1 MNGLPRERAPD
12 PASVPA
18 DSPDPTT
25 GDRHEDDS
33 PYDPGGADWTG
44 LADAAWLAAA
54 RLEARRTH
62 GPAPDHPSHAG
73 PHPDAPGPDTSGPGQ
88 PSPAGPPPAGGPDP
102 LPGPVPGTP
111 SDPAPDTVPGVSGLP
126 GPPAYER
133 EVRTVQ
139 ERTRTG
145 PDRLPGPRPRAVRTA
160 PPRLARSLRGLGRR
174 VPTGGRSTLDEESTA
189 EHGLTD
195 GLWVPYFLPDRERA
209 FDLVLLVDRAPTM
222 PPWGATVRQIADEA
236 ARSGAFRDVRTVGV
250 TLPAGAGEPA
260 LRWPGGRDGDPAE
273 LLDGRSSRLFL
284 VVTDGL
290 AHGWAGHGADRLLE
304 RLASGGPTAL
314 VHLLPPYLRHRS
326 SLFPF
331 RAQLDAGGFGAPNRR
346 FRFRPPLGAHDPVRP
361 LPEPDDDTVPVPVLS
376 VRAGSFRAWADLVT
390 GERGVRRTLPVV
402 LAGAMA
408 KGASAPG
415 LRTPVVDGPRAAAAA
430 VRRFRSL
437 ASPLARQLAVL
448 LALAPMDFAVID
460 ELRDLALPDA
470 GPEHLAEVM
479 MGGLIDWD
487 TGAEGGPDFADDVR
501 EALLATSTRTQLA
514 RTVGLL
520 AELRTGQGHGA
531 RLRAALHDPV
541 RTALPGAEPGARP
554 WLRIELAVLR
564 ALAGPYAGR
573 AARVATRLMGSSG
586 GPSARPG
593 EIGAEP
599 MKNAANWAKLP
610 PDSVV
615 SPGGPVPPTTPP
627 AADTSAPA
635 DNTARRAREE
645 MEVKPPEARV
655 VRSGQPRIM
664 GNVPPKNPN
673 FTGRESL
680 LAAVERQLTE
690 DETTAV
696 LPHALHGLGGVGKSQ
711 IAVEYVY
718 RHSGE
723 YNVIWWIPAEQESLI
738 LAALAE
744 LAAGLGLEVGP
755 QANTAVPAVRE
766 ALRTGKPFDNW
777 LLVFDNAEDIE
788 AVRSYFPNGGPGKII
803 VTSRNREWER
813 VATPLS
819 VDVFDREESIS
830 LLQRRARGL
839 SAHDAGRLAEALGDL
854 PLAVEQAGAWHAA
867 TGMPVDEYLQLL
879 DERRPEILEMA
890 PSPDYPLPVAAVWD
904 ISLGRL
910 SVENPAARQLLQIC
924 ACMAPEPI
932 PLNMLRGGRNVQITP
947 ELDRV
952 LRDPLLLARAT
963 RDLSKLSLVR
973 LDHKAGTLQMHRL
986 MQNVI
991 VARLDPEERETMRNA
1006 AHLLLTTAKP
1016 GLPASPEQWPAY
1028 LGLLP
1033 HVIASDAVDS
1043 ADGWVR
1049 DLVFDMVTFLY
1060 YWGAHQAG
1068 ADLTRRAWEAW
1079 SEQSAEDDL
1088 HVIRITK
1095 MLGFYLQHLGRI
1107 PEAVALSEQA
1117 MEVSRTAPIPDEEL
1131 IDSMLQMAGSLRYR
1145 GDFLAAR
1152 ELSAEAFERSNDLYG
1167 PEDPTSLNAAHSY
1180 GVSLRVYGDFR
1191 QAKEIDEETA
1201 RQRQLLYGPTSGL
1214 TLNTLSALAVD
1225 TREAGDFPGARVLQE
1240 STYQTYRTHFGP
1252 TNAATI
1258 RAALNL
1264 AICRRRAGFLEGAAE
1279 LVEDILERF
1288 TTRYGAEYPETLGA
1302 ALAAVVDR
1310 RIAGRLE
1317 DSRRLG
1323 RQILDRYR
1331 EIFGEHH
1338 PYTLCAMV
1346 NVAATLRAMG
1356 EVEEAERLDTVAGTR
1371 LRADLGERHVYTL
1384 AAALGRAN
1392 DHYARLDFAGALEV
1406 DSATLPL
1413 LTEVAGEDH
1422 PFTLVCVA
1430 NLSLDQRGL
1439 GRPEEA
1445 DRLNARAVE
1454 GLTRV
1459 LGDQHPWRASA
1470 RLHQRIEYD
1479 VPVIPL

>member
-1 MNGLPRERAPD
+1 
-12 PASVPA
+12 
-18 DSPDPTT
+18 
-25 GDRHEDDS
+25 
-33 PYDPGGADWTG
+33 
-44 LADAAWLAAA
+44 
-54 RLEARRTH
+54 
-62 GPAPDHPSHAG
+62 
-73 PHPDAPGPDTSGPGQ
+73 
-88 PSPAGPPPAGGPDP
+88 
-102 LPGPVPGTP
+102 
-111 SDPAPDTVPGVSGLP
+111 
-126 GPPAYER
+126 
-133 EVRTVQ
+133 
-139 ERTRTG
+139 
-145 PDRLPGPRPRAVRTA
+145 
-160 PPRLARSLRGLGRR
+160 
-174 VPTGGRSTLDEESTA
+174 
-189 EHGLTD
+189 
-195 GLWVPYFLPDRERA
+195 
-209 FDLVLLVDRAPTM
+209 
-222 PPWGATVRQIADEA
+222 
-236 ARSGAFRDVRTVGV
+236 
-250 TLPAGAGEPA
+250 
-260 LRWPGGRDGDPAE
+260 
-273 LLDGRSSRLFL
+273 
-284 VVTDGL
+284 
-290 AHGWAGHGADRLLE
+290 
-304 RLASGGPTAL
+304 
-314 VHLLPPYLRHRS
+314 
-326 SLFPF
+326 
-331 RAQLDAGGFGAPNRR
+331 
-346 FRFRPPLGAHDPVRP
+346 
-361 LPEPDDDTVPVPVLS
+361 
-376 VRAGSFRAWADLVT
+376 
-390 GERGVRRTLPVV
+390 
-402 LAGAMA
+402 
-408 KGASAPG
+408 
-415 LRTPVVDGPRAAAAA
+415 
-430 VRRFRSL
+430 
-437 ASPLARQLAVL
+437 
-448 LALAPMDFAVID
+448 
-460 ELRDLALPDA
+460 ELRDVALPDA

-487 TGAEGGPDFADDVR
+487 TDAEGGPDFADDVR

-514 RTVGLL
+514 RAVGLL
-520 AELRTGQGHGA
+520 AELRTSKGHGA

-541 RTALPGAEPGARP
+541 RTALPGREPGARP

-573 AARVATRLMGSSG
+573 AARVATRLVRTPS
-586 GPSARPG
+586 GPSAHPG
-593 EIGAEP
+593 EIGAES
-599 MKNAANWAKLP
+599 MKDAPNWAKLA

-615 SPGGPVPPTTPP
+615 LPGGSVPPTTPT
-627 AADTSAPA
+627 AADTSAAA
-635 DNTARRAREE
+635 DDPARRAHAE
-645 MEVKPPEARV
+645 MNVKAPEARF
-655 VRSGQPRIM
+655 VRSGQPKIM

-680 LAAVERQLTE
+680 LAAVERQLAE

-777 LLVFDNAEDIE
+777 LLVFDNAEDID

-819 VDVFDREESIS
+819 VDVFDREESIA

-839 SAHDAGRLAEALGDL
+839 STEDAGRLAEALGDL

-879 DERRPEILEMA
+879 DERRPEILDLA

-910 SVENPAARQLLQIC
+910 TAENPAARQLLQIC

-947 ELDRV
+947 ELDPV

-991 VARLDPEERETMRNA
+991 VARLDPQERDRMSNA

-1016 GLPASPEQWPAY
+1016 GLPASPEQWSTY

-1033 HVIASDAVDS
+1033 HMIASDAVSSSD
-1043 ADGWVR
+1043 AWVR

-1060 YWGAHQAG
+1060 YWGAHDAG

-1095 MLGFYLQHLGRI
+1095 MLGFYLHHLGRI
-1107 PEAVALSEQA
+1107 AEAAALSEQA
-1117 MEVSRTAPIPDEEL
+1117 MEVSRTAPIPEEEV
-1131 IDSMLQMAGSLRYR
+1131 IDSMLQLAGSLRYR
-1145 GDFLAAR
+1145 GDFEAAR
-1152 ELSAEAFERSNDLYG
+1152 ELSAEAFERASDLYG
-1167 PEDPTSLNAAHSY
+1167 PEDPTTLSAAHSY
-1180 GVSLRVYGDFR
+1180 GISLRVNGDFR
-1191 QAKEIDEETA
+1191 RAREIDEESA

-1214 TLNTLSALAVD
+1214 TVNTLSALAAD
-1225 TREAGDFPGARVLQE
+1225 TREAGDFLEARALQE

-1279 LVEDILERF
+1279 LVEEILERF
-1288 TTRYGAEYPETLGA
+1288 TSRYGAAYPETLGA

-1323 RQILDRYR
+1323 RQTLDGYR
-1331 EIFGEHH
+1331 DIFGEHH
-1338 PYTLCAMV
+1338 PFTLCAMI
-1346 NVAATLRAMG
+1346 NVAATLRALG
-1356 EVEEAERLDTVAGTR
+1356 EVEEAERLDTVAGER
-1371 LRADLGERHVYTL
+1371 LRADLGERHVYSL

-1413 LTEVAGEDH
+1413 LTEVGGEDH

-1430 NLSLDQRGL
+1430 NLSLDHRGL
-1439 GRPEEA
+1439 GHSAEA
-1445 DRLNARAVE
+1445 DRLNAQAVE

-1459 LGDQHPWRASA
+1459 LGEEHPWRTSA

-1479 VPVIPL
+1479 PTVIPL

>member
-12 PASVPA
+12 AASAPAA
-18 DSPDPTT
+18 SPDRAT
-25 GDRHEDDS
+25 GVRSEDDS
-33 PYDPGGADWTG
+33 PYDQGGADWTG

-54 RLEARRTH
+54 RIGADRAT
-62 GPAPDHPSHAG
+62 GPAPDEPPHAEEL
-73 PHPDAPGPDTSGPGQ
+73 PDTPGPLLE
-88 PSPAGPPPAGGPDP
+88 AVPDP
-102 LPGPVPGTP
+102 STRPE
-111 SDPAPDTVPGVSGLP
+111 PDVVPGVTGLP
-126 GPPAYER
+126 GAPAYER
-133 EVRTVQ
+133 EILTSV

-145 PDRLPGPRPRAVRTA
+145 PAQLPGRGPRTVRRG
-160 PPRLARSLRGLGRR
+160 PSPLARSLRGLGRR
-174 VPTGGRSTLDEESTA
+174 VPTGGRSALDEESTA

-222 PPWGATVRQIADEA
+222 PPWRGTVRQIADEA
-236 ARSGAFRDVRTVGV
+236 AHSGAFRDVRTVGV
-250 TLPAGAGEPA
+250 TLPPGAGEPA

-273 LLDGRSSRLFL
+273 LIDGRSSRLFL

-290 AHGWAGHGADRLLE
+290 APGWAGAGADRLLE

-346 FRFRPPLGAHDPVRP
+346 FHCRPPLGAHDPVRP
-361 LPEPDDDTVPVPVLS
+361 LPEPDDETVPVPVLS

-390 GERGVRRTLPVV
+390 GERGVRRMLPVV

-415 LRTPVVDGPRAAAAA
+415 LRRPVVDGPRAAAAA

-437 ASPLARQLAVL
+437 ASPLARQLAGL
-448 LALAPMDFAVID
+448 LALAPMDFAVIE
-460 ELRDLALPDA
+460 ELRDLALPEA

-487 TGAEGGPDFADDVR
+487 TGTQDGPDFAGGVR
-501 EALLATSTRTQLA
+501 EALLAVSTRTQLA
-514 RTVGLL
+514 RTVNLL

-541 RTALPGAEPGARP
+541 RTALPGTEPGARP

-573 AARVATRLMGSSG
+573 AARVATRLT
-586 GPSARPG
+586 GPPADPPARPG
-593 EIGAEP
+593 ETRAKP
-599 MKNAANWAKLP
+599 MKDIPNWEKLL

-615 SPGGPVPPTTPP
+615 SPGGSVPPTTPT
-627 AADTSAPA
+627 AADTSVPA
-635 DNTARRAREE
+635 DDPARRAREE
-645 MEVKPPEARV
+645 MKAKAPDAPF
-655 VRSGQPRIM
+655 VRSGQPKIM

-680 LAAVERQLTE
+680 LAAVERQLAE

-718 RHSGE
+718 RHSGD

-777 LLVFDNAEDIE
+777 LLVFDNAEDID

-819 VDVFDREESIS
+819 VDVFDREESIA

-839 SAHDAGRLAEALGDL
+839 STEDAGRLAEALGDL

-867 TGMPVDEYLQLL
+867 TGMPVAEYLQLL
-879 DERRPEILEMA
+879 DERRPEILDLA
-890 PSPDYPLPVAAVWD
+890 PSPDYPVPVAAVWD

-910 SVENPAARQLLQIC
+910 SAENPAARQLLQIC

-947 ELDRV
+947 ELDPV

-991 VARLDPEERETMRNA
+991 VARLDPEERERMSNA

-1033 HVIASDAVDS
+1033 HMIASDAVSSSD
-1043 ADGWVR
+1043 AWVR

-1060 YWGAHQAG
+1060 YWGAHEAG

-1079 SEQSAEDDL
+1079 SEQSAQEDL

-1095 MLGFYLQHLGRI
+1095 MLGFYLHHLGRI
-1107 PEAVALSEQA
+1107 AEAAALSEQA
-1117 MEVSRTAPIPDEEL
+1117 MEVSRTAPIPEEEL

-1145 GDFLAAR
+1145 GDFHAAR
-1152 ELSAEAFERSNDLYG
+1152 ELSAEAFERSGDLYG
-1167 PEDPTSLNAAHSY
+1167 PEDPTTLNAAHSY
-1180 GVSLRVYGDFR
+1180 GITLRVNGDFR
-1191 QAKEIDEETA
+1191 QAREIDEETV

-1214 TLNTLSALAVD
+1214 TLNTLSALAAD
-1225 TREAGDFPGARVLQE
+1225 TREAGDFLAARVLQE
-1240 STYQTYRTHFGP
+1240 STYQSYRTHFGP

-1264 AICRRRAGFLEGAAE
+1264 AICRRRAGSLEGAAE
-1279 LVEDILERF
+1279 LVEEILERF

-1323 RQILDRYR
+1323 RQTLDGYR
-1331 EIFGEHH
+1331 DIFGEHH

-1346 NVAATLRAMG
+1346 NVAATLRALG
-1356 EVEEAERLDTVAGTR
+1356 EVEEAERLDTVAGER
-1371 LRADLGERHVYTL
+1371 LRADLGERHVYSL

-1392 DHYARLDFAGALEV
+1392 DHYARLDFAGALEA

-1413 LTEVAGEDH
+1413 LTEEVGEDH

-1430 NLSLDQRGL
+1430 NLSLDHRGL
-1439 GRPEEA
+1439 GHSTEA
-1445 DRLNARAVE
+1445 DRLNTQAVE

-1459 LGDQHPWRASA
+1459 LGEEHPWRTSA

-1479 VPVIPL
+1479 ATVIPL

>member
-12 PASVPA
+12 LASAPAA
-18 DSPDPTT
+18 SPDRAT
-25 GDRHEDDS
+25 GDRAENDS
-33 PYDPGGADWTG
+33 PYDPGAADWTE
-44 LADAAWLAAA
+44 LADAAWLASA
-54 RLEARRTH
+54 RLDAHRTP
-62 GPAPDHPSHAG
+62 GPVPDH
-73 PHPDAPGPDTSGPGQ
+73 
-88 PSPAGPPPAGGPDP
+88 PPPAGRRPDAPRPARPSSAEPPTAEPPEPRPGPTPDP
-102 LPGPVPGTP
+102 EPP
-111 SDPAPDTVPGVSGLP
+111 SASAPDAVPGVSGLP
-126 GPPAYER
+126 GPAAYER
-133 EVRTVQ
+133 EIRTVE

-145 PDRLPGPRPRAVRTA
+145 PHRLPGSGARTA
-160 PPRLARSLRGLGRR
+160 RTVPLRLARSLRGLGRR
-174 VPTGGRSTLDEESTA
+174 VPTGGRTVLDEESTA

-195 GLWVPYFLPDRERA
+195 GLWIPYFLPDRERA

-222 PPWGATVRQIADEA
+222 PPWQGTVRQIADEA

-250 TLPAGAGEPA
+250 TLPGADGEPA
-260 LRWPGGRDGDPAE
+260 LCWPGGRDGDPAE
-273 LLDGRSSRLFL
+273 LLDGRSARLFL

-290 AHGWAGHGADRLLE
+290 AHGWAGPGADRLLE
-304 RLASGGPTAL
+304 RLTSGGPTAI
-314 VHLLPPYLRHRS
+314 VHLLPSYLRHRS

-346 FRFRPPLGAHDPVRP
+346 FHCRPPLGAHDPVRP

-376 VRAGSFRAWADLVT
+376 ARAGSFRAWADLVT

-415 LRTPVVDGPRAAAAA
+415 LRTPVIGGPRAAAAA

-448 LALAPMDFAVID
+448 LALAPMDFAVIQ
-460 ELRDLALPDA
+460 ELRDVALPDA

-487 TGAEGGPDFADDVR
+487 TEAEGGPDFADDVR

-514 RTVGLL
+514 RAVGLL
-520 AELRTGQGHGA
+520 AELRTSKGHGA

-541 RTALPGAEPGARP
+541 RTALPGREPGARP

-573 AARVATRLMGSSG
+573 AARVATRLVRTPSG
-586 GPSARPG
+586 PTAHPG
-593 EIGAEP
+593 EIGAES
-599 MKNAANWAKLP
+599 MKDAPNWAKLA

-615 SPGGPVPPTTPP
+615 SPGGSVPPTTPT
-627 AADTSAPA
+627 AADTSAAA
-635 DNTARRAREE
+635 DDPARRAHAE
-645 MEVKPPEARV
+645 MNVKAPEARF
-655 VRSGQPRIM
+655 VRSGQPKIM

-680 LAAVERQLTE
+680 LAAVERQLAE

-777 LLVFDNAEDIE
+777 LLVFDNAEDID

-819 VDVFDREESIS
+819 VDVFDREESIA

-839 SAHDAGRLAEALGDL
+839 STEDAGRLAEALGDL

-879 DERRPEILEMA
+879 DERRPEILDLA

-910 SVENPAARQLLQIC
+910 TAENPAARQLLQIC

-947 ELDRV
+947 ELDPV

-991 VARLDPEERETMRNA
+991 VARLDPQERDRMSNA

-1016 GLPASPEQWPAY
+1016 GLPASPEQWSTY

-1033 HVIASDAVDS
+1033 HMIASDAVSSSD
-1043 ADGWVR
+1043 AWVR

-1060 YWGAHQAG
+1060 YWGAHDAG

-1095 MLGFYLQHLGRI
+1095 MLGFYLHHLGRI
-1107 PEAVALSEQA
+1107 AEAAALSEQA
-1117 MEVSRTAPIPDEEL
+1117 MEVSRTAPIPEEEV
-1131 IDSMLQMAGSLRYR
+1131 IDSMLQLAGSLRYR
-1145 GDFLAAR
+1145 GDFEAAR
-1152 ELSAEAFERSNDLYG
+1152 ELSAEAFERASDLYG
-1167 PEDPTSLNAAHSY
+1167 PEDPTTLSAAHSY
-1180 GVSLRVYGDFR
+1180 GISLRVNGDFR
-1191 QAKEIDEETA
+1191 RAREIDEESA

-1214 TLNTLSALAVD
+1214 TVNTLSALAAD
-1225 TREAGDFPGARVLQE
+1225 TREAGDFLEARALQE

-1279 LVEDILERF
+1279 LVEEILERF
-1288 TTRYGAEYPETLGA
+1288 TSRYGAAYPETLGA

-1323 RQILDRYR
+1323 RQTLDGYR
-1331 EIFGEHH
+1331 DIFGEHH
-1338 PYTLCAMV
+1338 PFTLCAMI
-1346 NVAATLRAMG
+1346 NVAATLRALG
-1356 EVEEAERLDTVAGTR
+1356 EVEEAERLDTVAGER
-1371 LRADLGERHVYTL
+1371 LRADLGERHVYSL

-1413 LTEVAGEDH
+1413 LTEVGGEDH

-1430 NLSLDQRGL
+1430 NLSLDHRGL
-1439 GRPEEA
+1439 GHSAEA
-1445 DRLNARAVE
+1445 DRLNAQAVE

-1459 LGDQHPWRASA
+1459 LGEEHPWRTSA

-1479 VPVIPL
+1479 PTVIPL

>member
-12 PASVPA
+12 PASAPA
-18 DSPDPTT
+18 ASPDRAT
-25 GDRHEDDS
+25 GDRTEDGG
-33 PYDPGGADWTG
+33 PYDPGAGADWTE

-54 RLEARRTH
+54 RLEAHRTT
-62 GPAPDHPSHAG
+62 GPAPDHPPHAE
-73 PHPDAPGPDTSGPGQ
+73 PRPDTPRRTR
-88 PSPAGPPPAGGPDP
+88 PAPHEPPPARTPEPRPDP
-102 LPGPVPGTP
+102 LPGPPP
-111 SDPAPDTVPGVSGLP
+111 HPAPDTVPGVSGLP
-126 GPPAYER
+126 GPAAYER
-133 EVRTVQ
+133 EIRTVR

-145 PDRLPGPRPRAVRTA
+145 PDRLPGAGPDRAVRTA
-160 PPRLARSLRGLGRR
+160 PLRLARSLRGLGRR
-174 VPTGGRSTLDEESTA
+174 VPTGGRSALDEESTA

-222 PPWGATVRQIADEA
+222 PPWHGTVRQIADEA
-236 ARSGAFRDVRTVGV
+236 TRSGAFRDVRTVGV
-250 TLPAGAGEPA
+250 TLPADGEPA
-260 LRWPGGRDGDPAE
+260 LRWPGGRDGHPAE
-273 LLDGRSSRLFL
+273 LLDGRNARLFL

-290 AHGWAGHGADRLLE
+290 AHGWAGPGADRLLE
-304 RLASGGPTAL
+304 RLTSGGPTAL

-346 FRFRPPLGAHDPVRP
+346 FHCRPPHGAHDPVRP

-448 LALAPMDFAVID
+448 LALAPMDFAVIQ
-460 ELRDLALPDA
+460 ELREAALPDA

-487 TGAEGGPDFADDVR
+487 TEAEGGPDFADDVR
-501 EALLATSTRTQLA
+501 EALLATSTRTQLT

-520 AELRTGQGHGA
+520 AELRTGKGHGA

-541 RTALPGAEPGARP
+541 RTALPGTEPGARP

-573 AARVATRLMGSSG
+573 AARVAARLVRPPG
-586 GPSARPG
+586 GPPARPG
-593 EIGAEP
+593 EIGAKP
-599 MKNAANWAKLP
+599 MKDAPNWAKLP

-635 DNTARRAREE
+635 DNTARRAHKE
-645 MEVKPPEARV
+645 MEVKTPEARF
-655 VRSGQPRIM
+655 VRTGQPKIM

-718 RHSGE
+718 RHSGD

-744 LAAGLGLEVGP
+744 LAASLGLQVGP

-813 VATPLS
+813 IATPLS
-819 VDVFDREESIS
+819 VDVFDREESIA

-839 SAHDAGRLAEALGDL
+839 STHDAGRLAEALGDL

-879 DERRPEILEMA
+879 DERRPEILELA

-910 SVENPAARQLLQIC
+910 TAENPAARQLLQIC

-947 ELDRV
+947 ELDPV

-991 VARLDPEERETMRNA
+991 VARLDPEERERMRNA

-1016 GLPASPEQWPAY
+1016 GLPASPEQWSTY

-1033 HVIASDAVDS
+1033 HMIASDAVNSSD
-1043 ADGWVR
+1043 AWVR

-1060 YWGAHQAG
+1060 YWGAHDAG
-1068 ADLTRRAWEAW
+1068 ADLTRQAWEAW

-1095 MLGFYLQHLGRI
+1095 MLGFYLHHLGRI
-1107 PEAVALSEQA
+1107 AEAAALSEQA
-1117 MEVSRTAPIPDEEL
+1117 MEVSRTAPIPEEEV
-1131 IDSMLQMAGSLRYR
+1131 IDSMLQQAGSLRYR
-1145 GDFLAAR
+1145 GDFEAAR
-1152 ELSAEAFERSNDLYG
+1152 ELSAEAYERASDLYG
-1167 PEDPTSLNAAHSY
+1167 PEDPTTLSAAHSY
-1180 GVSLRVYGDFR
+1180 GLSLRVNGDFR
-1191 QAKEIDEETA
+1191 QARAIDGESA
-1201 RQRQLLYGPTSGL
+1201 RQRELLYGPTSGL
-1214 TLNTLSALAVD
+1214 TVNTLSALAVD
-1225 TREAGDFPGARVLQE
+1225 TREAGDFLEARALQE

-1279 LVEDILERF
+1279 LVEEILESF
-1288 TTRYGAEYPETLGA
+1288 TSRYGAAYPETLGA

-1323 RQILDRYR
+1323 RQTLDGYR
-1331 EIFGEHH
+1331 DIFGEHH
-1338 PYTLCAMV
+1338 PYTLCAMI
-1346 NVAATLRAMG
+1346 NVAATLRALG
-1356 EVEEAERLDTVAGTR
+1356 EVEEAERLDTVAGER
-1371 LRADLGERHVYTL
+1371 LRADLGERHVYSL
-1384 AAALGRAN
+1384 AAAFGRAN
-1392 DHYARLDFAGALEV
+1392 DHYARLDFAGALEA

-1430 NLSLDQRGL
+1430 NLSLDHRGL
-1439 GRPEEA
+1439 GHSAEA
-1445 DRLNARAVE
+1445 DRLNAQAVE

-1459 LGDQHPWRASA
+1459 LGEEHPWRTSA

-1479 VPVIPL
+1479 PTVIPL

>member
-1 MNGLPRERAPD
+1 PEPLPD
-12 PASVPA
+12 PFP
-18 DSPDPTT
+18 
-25 GDRHEDDS
+25 
-33 PYDPGGADWTG
+33 
-44 LADAAWLAAA
+44 
-54 RLEARRTH
+54 
-62 GPAPDHPSHAG
+62 
-73 PHPDAPGPDTSGPGQ
+73 
-88 PSPAGPPPAGGPDP
+88 GPPP
-102 LPGPVPGTP
+102 
-111 SDPAPDTVPGVSGLP
+111 DPAPDTVPGVSGLP
-126 GPPAYER
+126 GPAAYER
-133 EVRTVQ
+133 EIRTVR

-145 PDRLPGPRPRAVRTA
+145 PDRLPGAGRDRAVRTA
-160 PPRLARSLRGLGRR
+160 PLRLARSLRGLGRR
-174 VPTGGRSTLDEESTA
+174 VPTGGRSALDEESTA

-209 FDLVLLVDRAPTM
+209 FDLVLVVDRAPTM
-222 PPWGATVRQIADEA
+222 PPWHGTVRQIADEA
-236 ARSGAFRDVRTVGV
+236 TRSGAFRDVRTVGV
-250 TLPAGAGEPA
+250 TLPADGEPA
-260 LRWPGGRDGDPAE
+260 LRWPGGRDGHPAE
-273 LLDGRSSRLFL
+273 LLDGRNARLFL

-290 AHGWAGHGADRLLE
+290 AHGWAGPGADRLLE
-304 RLASGGPTAL
+304 RLTSGGPTAL

-346 FRFRPPLGAHDPVRP
+346 FHCRPPHGAHDPVRP

-448 LALAPMDFAVID
+448 LALAPMDFAVIQ
-460 ELRDLALPDA
+460 ELREAALPDA

-487 TGAEGGPDFADDVR
+487 ADADAEGGPDFADDVR

-520 AELRTGQGHGA
+520 AELRTGKGHGA

-541 RTALPGAEPGARP
+541 RTALPGTEPGDRS

-573 AARVATRLMGSSG
+573 AARVAARLVRPPG
-586 GPSARPG
+586 GPPARPG
-593 EIGAEP
+593 EIGAKP
-599 MKNAANWAKLP
+599 MKDAPNWAKLP

-635 DNTARRAREE
+635 DNTARRAHKE
-645 MEVKPPEARV
+645 MEVKTPEARF
-655 VRSGQPRIM
+655 VRTGQPKIM

-718 RHSGE
+718 RHSGD

-744 LAAGLGLEVGP
+744 LAASLGLQVGP

-813 VATPLS
+813 IATPLS
-819 VDVFDREESIS
+819 VDVFDREESIA

-839 SAHDAGRLAEALGDL
+839 STHDAGRLAEALGDL

-879 DERRPEILEMA
+879 DERRPEILELA

-910 SVENPAARQLLQIC
+910 TAENPAARQLLQIC

-947 ELDRV
+947 ELDPV

-991 VARLDPEERETMRNA
+991 VARLDPEERERMRNA

-1016 GLPASPEQWPAY
+1016 GLPASPEQWSTY

-1033 HVIASDAVDS
+1033 HMIASDAVNSSD
-1043 ADGWVR
+1043 AWVR

-1060 YWGAHQAG
+1060 YWGAHDAG
-1068 ADLTRRAWEAW
+1068 ADLTRQAWEAW

-1095 MLGFYLQHLGRI
+1095 MLGFYLHHLGRI
-1107 PEAVALSEQA
+1107 AEAAALSEQA
-1117 MEVSRTAPIPDEEL
+1117 MEVSRTAPIPEEEV
-1131 IDSMLQMAGSLRYR
+1131 IDSMLQQAGSLRYR
-1145 GDFLAAR
+1145 GDFEAAR
-1152 ELSAEAFERSNDLYG
+1152 ELSAEAYERASGLYG
-1167 PEDPTSLNAAHSY
+1167 PEDPTTLSAAHSY
-1180 GVSLRVYGDFR
+1180 GLSLRVNGDFR
-1191 QAKEIDEETA
+1191 QAREIDEESA
-1201 RQRQLLYGPTSGL
+1201 RQRELLYGPTSGL
-1214 TLNTLSALAVD
+1214 TVNTLSALAAD
-1225 TREAGDFPGARVLQE
+1225 TREAGDFLEARALQE

-1279 LVEDILERF
+1279 LVEEILERF
-1288 TTRYGAEYPETLGA
+1288 TSRYGAAYPETLGA

-1323 RQILDRYR
+1323 RQTLDGYR
-1331 EIFGEHH
+1331 DIFGEHH
-1338 PYTLCAMV
+1338 PYTLCAMI
-1346 NVAATLRAMG
+1346 NVAATLRALG
-1356 EVEEAERLDTVAGTR
+1356 EVEEAERLDTVAGER
-1371 LRADLGERHVYTL
+1371 LRADLGERHVYSL
-1384 AAALGRAN
+1384 AAAFGRAN
-1392 DHYARLDFAGALEV
+1392 DHYARLDFAGALEA

-1430 NLSLDQRGL
+1430 NLSLDHRGL
-1439 GRPEEA
+1439 GHSAEA
-1445 DRLNARAVE
+1445 DRLNAQAVE

-1459 LGDQHPWRASA
+1459 LGEEHPWRTSA

-1479 VPVIPL
+1479 PTVIPL

>member
-1 MNGLPRERAPD
+1 MNGLPRERAPG

-18 DSPDPTT
+18 DSPDRDT
-25 GDRHEDDS
+25 GDRPEDGS
-33 PYDPGGADWTG
+33 PHDPGGADWME

-54 RLEARRTH
+54 RLDAHRTT
-62 GPAPDHPSHAG
+62 APDHRPDAERPSGAPRPAHASPDG
-73 PHPDAPGPDTSGPGQ
+73 PRPAGTPDPLLDPVPDAPSRPGPD
-88 PSPAGPPPAGGPDP
+88 A
-102 LPGPVPGTP
+102 
-111 SDPAPDTVPGVSGLP
+111 VPGVSGLP

-133 EVRTVQ
+133 EIRTVR

-145 PDRLPGPRPRAVRTA
+145 PDRLPGPGPRAVRTA
-160 PPRLARSLRGLGRR
+160 PLRLARSLRGLGRR
-174 VPTGGRSTLDEESTA
+174 VPTGSRSTLDEESTA

-222 PPWGATVRQIADEA
+222 PPWHGTVRRIADEA

-250 TLPAGAGEPA
+250 TLPAADQDPF

-273 LLDGRSSRLFL
+273 LLDGRGSRLFL

-290 AHGWAGHGADRLLE
+290 AHGWAGIGADRLLE
-304 RLASGGPTAL
+304 RLAAGGPTAL

-331 RAQLDAGGFGAPNRR
+331 RAQLDAGGFGALNRR
-346 FRFRPPLGAHDPVRP
+346 FHCRPPHGLRDPVRP
-361 LPEPDDDTVPVPVLS
+361 LPEPDDETVPVPVLS

-415 LRTPVVDGPRAAAAA
+415 LRTPVIGGPRAAAAA

-448 LALAPMDFAVID
+448 LALAPMDFAVIE

-487 TGAEGGPDFADDVR
+487 TDDEGGPDFADDVR

-514 RTVGLL
+514 RTVSLL
-520 AELRTGQGHGA
+520 AELRTGEGHGA

-541 RTALPGAEPGARP
+541 RTALPGPEPGARP

-573 AARVATRLMGSSG
+573 AARVAARLVRPSD

-593 EIGAEP
+593 EIGAKP
-599 MKNAANWAKLP
+599 MGGARNWAKLP
-610 PDSVV
+610 SNGVV
-615 SPGGPVPPTTPP
+615 SPGGPVSPTTPP
-627 AADTSAPA
+627 AADISAPA
-635 DNTARRAREE
+635 DNTARRAHED
-645 MEVKPPEARV
+645 MEVKAPEVRF
-655 VRSGQPRIM
+655 VRSGQPKIM

-673 FTGRESL
+673 FTGREAL
-680 LAAVERQLTE
+680 LEAVRRQLAE

-718 RHSGE
+718 RHSGD
-723 YNVIWWIPAEQESLI
+723 YNVIWWIPAEKESLI

-744 LAAGLGLEVGP
+744 LASSLGLEVGP

-766 ALRTGKPFDNW
+766 ALRTGKPFGNW
-777 LLVFDNAEDIE
+777 LLVFDNAENIE

-819 VDVFDREESIS
+819 VDVFDREESIA
-830 LLQRRARGL
+830 LLKRRARGL
-839 SAHDAGRLAEALGDL
+839 STYDADRLAEALGDL
-854 PLAVEQAGAWHAA
+854 PLAIEQAGAWHAA

-879 DERRPEILEMA
+879 DERRPEILELA

-910 SVENPAARQLLQIC
+910 SAENPAARQLLQIC

-932 PLNMLRGGRNVQITP
+932 PLSMLRGGRNVQITP

-991 VARLDPEERETMRNA
+991 VARMEPEEREQMRNA

-1016 GLPASPEQWPAY
+1016 GGPASPEQWPAY

-1033 HVIASDAVDS
+1033 HVIASEAVGSSDA
-1043 ADGWVR
+1043 WVR

-1060 YWGAHQAG
+1060 YWGAHETG
-1068 ADLTRRAWEAW
+1068 ADLTRQAWEAW
-1079 SEQSAEDDL
+1079 HEQSGEEDL

-1107 PEAVALSEQA
+1107 AEAAALSEQA
-1117 MEVSRTAPIPDEEL
+1117 LETSRSAPIPEEEL

-1145 GDFLAAR
+1145 GDFYAAR
-1152 ELSAEAFERSNDLYG
+1152 DLDAEAFERSSDLYG
-1167 PEDPTSLNAAHSY
+1167 PEDPTTLSAAHSY
-1180 GVSLRVYGDFR
+1180 GISLRVSGEFR
-1191 QAKEIDEETA
+1191 RAQEIDEETV

-1214 TLNTLSALAVD
+1214 TLNTLRSLATDV
-1225 TREAGDFPGARVLQE
+1225 REAGDFLEARSLQE
-1240 STYQTYRTHFGP
+1240 STYQTHLTHFGA

-1264 AICRRRAGFLEGAAE
+1264 AICRRRAGHLEGAAE
-1279 LVEDILERF
+1279 LSEAVLEQF

-1323 RQILDRYR
+1323 RQILGRYR
-1331 EIFGEHH
+1331 DILGEHH
-1338 PYTLCAMV
+1338 PYTMCAMV

-1356 EVEEAERLDTVAGTR
+1356 DVEEAERLDTIAGQR
-1371 LRADLGERHVYTL
+1371 LRADLGERHVYAL

-1413 LTEVAGEDH
+1413 LTEVSGADH
-1422 PFTLVCVA
+1422 PFTLACVA

-1439 GRPEEA
+1439 GRSAEA
-1445 DRLNARAVE
+1445 DRLNAQAVE

-1459 LGDQHPWRASA
+1459 LGEQHPWRTSA
-1470 RLHQRIEYD
+1470 RLHQRIECD
-1479 VPVIPL
+1479 VAVMPL

>member
-1 MNGLPRERAPD
+1 MDGLPRERAPD
-12 PASVPA
+12 TSSVPT
-18 DSPDPTT
+18 DSPDRDP
-25 GDRHEDDS
+25 GDRHEGGG
-33 PYDPGGADWTG
+33 PHDPGGTDWRV

-54 RLEARRTH
+54 RIGSARTGSP
-62 GPAPDHPSHAG
+62 GPGRPPSDV
-73 PHPDAPGPDTSGPGQ
+73 PHPDAPFPTDLPPSGPH
-88 PSPAGPPPAGGPDP
+88 GPGA
-102 LPGPVPGTP
+102 
-111 SDPAPDTVPGVSGLP
+111 DTVPGVSGVP
-126 GPPAYER
+126 GPPEFER
-133 EVRTVQ
+133 EIRSVR
-139 ERTRTG
+139 ERAHG
-145 PDRLPGPRPRAVRTA
+145 SPDRMPGTGTA
-160 PPRLARSLRGLGRR
+160 PVRATSLRLARSLRGLGRR
-174 VPTGGRSTLDEESTA
+174 VPTRARSVLDEEGTA
-189 EHGLTD
+189 EHGLAD
-195 GLWVPYFLPDRERA
+195 GLWVPYFLPDRERM

-222 PPWGATVRQIADEA
+222 PPWAGTVRGIADDA
-236 ARSGAFRDVRTVGV
+236 AHSGAFRDVRTVGV
-250 TLPAGAGEPA
+250 TLPADDGEPA

-273 LLDGRSSRLFL
+273 LLDGRGSRLFL

-290 AHGWAGHGADRLLE
+290 AHGWAGSGADRLLA
-304 RLASGGPTAL
+304 RLAAGGPTAL

-331 RAQLDAGGFGAPNRR
+331 RAQLDAGGFGALNRR
-346 FRFRPPLGAHDPVRP
+346 FDCRPPGGLRDPVRP
-361 LPEPDDDTVPVPVLS
+361 LPEPADDTVPVPVLS

-415 LRTPVVDGPRAAAAA
+415 LRTPALDGPRAAAAA

-437 ASPLARQLAVL
+437 SSPLARQLAVL
-448 LALAPMDFAVID
+448 LAVVPMDFAVIE
-460 ELRDLALPDA
+460 ELRDRALPDA

-479 MGGLIDWD
+479 MGGLIDWNAH
-487 TGAEGGPDFADDVR
+487 GEGGPDFAGDVR

-520 AELRTGQGHGA
+520 AELRTGGGHGA

-541 RTALPGAEPGARP
+541 RAALPGTGPGARP

-573 AARVATRLMGSSG
+573 AARVAARLVRT
-586 GPSARPG
+586 PDDSAAHPG
-593 EIGAEP
+593 DIDASAV
-599 MKNAANWAKLP
+599 KVDRKYATVAL
-610 PDSVV
+610 DSVV
-615 SPGGPVPPTTPP
+615 SPGGSVSPTTPP

-635 DNTARRAREE
+635 DNTARRAHED
-645 MEVKPPEARV
+645 MEVKAPELRF
-655 VRSGQPRIM
+655 VRSGQPKIM

-718 RHSGE
+718 RHSAE

-738 LAALAE
+738 LGALAE
-744 LAAGLGLEVGP
+744 LARSLGLEVGP

-819 VDVFDREESIS
+819 VDVFDREESIA
-830 LLQRRARGL
+830 LLKRRARGL
-839 SAHDAGRLAEALGDL
+839 TTHDADRLAEALGDL

-879 DERRPEILEMA
+879 EERRPEILELT

-947 ELDRV
+947 ELDPV

-991 VARLDPEERETMRNA
+991 VARLDPEERERMRNA

-1016 GLPASPEQWPAY
+1016 GVPASPEQWPAY

-1033 HVIASDAVDS
+1033 HVIASEAVSSSDA
-1043 ADGWVR
+1043 WVR

-1060 YWGAHQAG
+1060 YWGAHEAG
-1068 ADLTRRAWEAW
+1068 ADLTRKAWAAWRA
-1079 SEQSAEDDL
+1079 QSGEEDL

-1107 PEAVALSEQA
+1107 AEAAVLSEQA
-1117 MEVSRTAPIPDEEL
+1117 LEISRGAPIPDEEL

-1145 GDFLAAR
+1145 GDFYAAR
-1152 ELSAEAFERSNDLYG
+1152 DLDAEAFERASDLYG
-1167 PEDPTSLNAAHSY
+1167 MEDPTTLSAAHSH
-1180 GVSLRVYGDFR
+1180 GISLRVSGDFR
-1191 QAKEIDEETA
+1191 RAKELDEETV

-1214 TLNTLSALAVD
+1214 TLNTLNALAID
-1225 TREAGDFPGARVLQE
+1225 IREAGDFLEARALQE
-1240 STYQTYRTHFGP
+1240 STYQTYLTHFGA

-1264 AICRRRAGFLEGAAE
+1264 ANCRRRAGLLEGASE
-1279 LVEDILERF
+1279 LVEEVLERF

-1302 ALAAVVDR
+1302 AMAAVVDR
-1310 RIAGRLE
+1310 RMAGRLE

-1323 RQILDRYR
+1323 RQILVRYR
-1331 EIFGEHH
+1331 DIFGEHH
-1338 PYTLCAMV
+1338 PYTMCAMV
-1346 NVAATLRAMG
+1346 NVAATLRAVG
-1356 EVEEAERLDTVAGTR
+1356 DVEEAERLDAVAGER
-1371 LRADLGERHVYTL
+1371 LRADLGERHPYTL
-1384 AAALGRAN
+1384 AAALSRAN

-1406 DSATLPL
+1406 DSTTLPL
-1413 LTEVAGEDH
+1413 LTEVAGADH
-1422 PFTLVCVA
+1422 PMTLACVA

-1439 GRPEEA
+1439 GRSAEA
-1445 DRLNARAVE
+1445 DRLNAQAVE

-1459 LGDQHPWRASA
+1459 LGDQHPWQTSA
-1470 RLHQRIEYD
+1470 RLHQRIECD
-1479 VPVIPL
+1479 VVVMPL

>member
-25 GDRHEDDS
+25 GDRREDDG
-33 PYDPGGADWTG
+33 PPDPGGADWTE

-54 RLEARRTH
+54 RLDAQRTP
-62 GPAPDHPSHAG
+62 GPAPDLLP
-73 PHPDAPGPDTSGPGQ
+73 PTERHPDTPGPDTPGSGP
-88 PSPAGPPPAGGPDP
+88 PAAVAPPPAGGPEP
-102 LPGPVPGTP
+102 LLGPVPGP
-111 SDPAPDTVPGVSGLP
+111 ASDPAPGVSGLP

-133 EVRTVQ
+133 EIRTVQ

-145 PDRLPGPRPRAVRTA
+145 PERLPGPRPRAVRTA
-160 PPRLARSLRGLGRR
+160 TPWLARSLRGLGRR
-174 VPTGGRSTLDEESTA
+174 VPTGGRSALDEESTA

-209 FDLVLLVDRAPTM
+209 FDLMLLVDRAPTM
-222 PPWGATVRQIADEA
+222 PPWGATVRQIAEEA

-250 TLPAGAGEPA
+250 ALPAGAGEPA

-273 LLDGRSSRLFL
+273 LLDGRGARLFL

-290 AHGWAGHGADRLLE
+290 AHGWAGPGADRLLE
-304 RLASGGPTAL
+304 RLAFGGPTAL

-448 LALAPMDFAVID
+448 LALAPLDFAVVD

-487 TGAEGGPDFADDVR
+487 ADAGSGPDFADDVR

-541 RTALPGAEPGARP
+541 RTALPGAEPGVRP

-564 ALAGPYAGR
+564 ALSGPYAGR
-573 AARVATRLMGSSG
+573 AARVAARLVRS
-586 GPSARPG
+586 PDDPPARPG
-593 EIGAEP
+593 EIDADVL
-599 MKNAANWAKLP
+599 KAAPKWARLP

-627 AADTSAPA
+627 AAAPSAPA
-635 DNTARRAREE
+635 DNTARRAHEE
-645 MEVKPPEARV
+645 MEVKAPQARV

-788 AVRSYFPNGGPGKII
+788 SVRSYFPNGGPGKII

-819 VDVFDREESIS
+819 VDVFDREESIA

-839 SAHDAGRLAEALGDL
+839 STHDAGRLAEALGDL

-879 DERRPEILEMA
+879 DERRPEILELA

-947 ELDRV
+947 ELDPV

-991 VARLDPEERETMRNA
+991 VARLGPEEREAMRNA
-1006 AHLLLTTAKP
+1006 AHALLTTAKP
-1016 GLPASPEQWPAY
+1016 GLPASPEQWPTY

-1033 HVIASDAVDS
+1033 HVIASDAVGS
-1043 ADGWVR
+1043 SDGWVR

-1060 YWGAHQAG
+1060 YWGAHEAG

-1095 MLGFYLQHLGRI
+1095 MLAFYLQHLGRI
-1107 PEAVALSEQA
+1107 PEAAALSEQA
-1117 MEVSRTAPIPDEEL
+1117 MEVSRNAPIPEEEL

-1145 GDFLAAR
+1145 GDFAAAR
-1152 ELSAEAFERSNDLYG
+1152 ELSAEAFERSSDLYG
-1167 PEDPTSLNAAHSY
+1167 PEDPTTLNAAHSY
-1180 GVSLRVYGDFR
+1180 GVSLRVNGDFR
-1191 QAKEIDEETA
+1191 RAMEIDEEAA

-1214 TLNTLSALAVD
+1214 TLNTLSALAAD
-1225 TREAGDFPGARVLQE
+1225 TREAGDFPRARVLQE
-1240 STYQTYRTHFGP
+1240 STYQTYRTHFGR

-1264 AICRRRAGFLEGAAE
+1264 AICRRRAGLQEEASE
-1279 LVEDILERF
+1279 LVEEILERF

-1331 EIFGEHH
+1331 DIFGEHH

-1356 EVEEAERLDTVAGTR
+1356 EVEEAERLDTVAGAR
-1371 LRADLGERHVYTL
+1371 LRADLGVRHVYSL

-1439 GRPEEA
+1439 GRPAEA
-1445 DRLNARAVE
+1445 DGLNARAVE

-1459 LGDQHPWRASA
+1459 LGEQHPWRASA

-1479 VPVIPL
+1479 VTVIPL